1 MWLILFFNELQTHF
15 ITTISNVS
23 ISYVQQA
30 CRSDHNSMV
39 FEEEQQ
45 LYSYVT
51 SRDVNLNFHPIQEDI
66 ILEENFDN
74 ERLDG

>member
-1 MWLILFFNELQTHF
+1 MWLILFFSGLHIHLTTYF
-15 ITTISNVS
+15 ICTNFN
-23 ISYVQQA
+23 VQQA

-51 SRDVNLNFHPIQEDI
+51 SRDLNLNFDPIQEDI

>member
-1 MWLILFFNELQTHF
+1 MWLILFFSGLQIHLTTYF
-15 ITTISNVS
+15 ICINFN
-23 ISYVQQA
+23 VQQA

-39 FEEEQQ
+39 FEEEEQ

-51 SRDVNLNFHPIQEDI
+51 SRDLNLNFHPIQEDI